1 MLTSAIWSCRSS
13 KQSEFDYSD
22 TTSVVASASVSK
34 LSNSEI
40 TALLSASKE
49 TDFKGIKIEFYPP
62 DSAHP
67 DARAAPKSL
76 TIENA
81 SAKRT
86 ADIHAHKAS
95 AVDEQMDLDIK
106 VQNSAAIQ
114 QTSQSETDLINSAAK
129 VTCFSV
135 LAAMLIVIISL
146 IILIKTK

>member
-49 TDFKGIKIEFYPP
+49 TDFNGIKIEFYPP

-67 DARAAPKSL
+67 DARAAPKLL

-81 SAKRT
+81 SAKQT
-86 ADIHAHKAS
+86 ADLQEHKAS
-95 AVDEQMDLDIK
+95 AVDELKDLDIK
-106 VQNSAAIQ
+106 AQNSAAFQ
-114 QTSQSETDLINSAAK
+114 QTSKSETDIIYSAAE
-129 VTCFSV
+129 VTCFSI